1 MKNRCTVVIL
11 IDALGYELAESFSAV
26 GLERRVRLRSTLGF
40 SQAAL
45 TTILTGCDPQDH
57 GLWMMYS
64 FASRSSPFSWLKYL
78 PGRISSKKLWLRK
91 AIRWKLDR
99 LDGVR
104 SYYSLYE
111 VPRPVFPNLDLPSKE
126 RMFGPGGAGEKKNI
140 FDHFIHT
147 GARWRVWDYRVD
159 EKLAFEELESEL
171 KASTEGFYM
180 LYTADLDSMM
190 HRHGIRSEQVER
202 KLILYRER
210 IERIIGIV
218 PEARIMVLGDHG
230 MCDVKRELDL
240 IAIVDSL
247 GPGTRAGFIPFYD
260 STMARFR
267 VLSERAGRELEG
279 LLSGVDGGR
288 LLDRG
293 SLERLGVFFQD
304 GRFGDVIFLT
314 DPGTI
319 IVPSFMSSEPIAAMH
334 GYDPGAGC
342 MYAAMLTNLDSV
354 ELEMDLREVAR
365 VIVPDFEAGDTK

>member
-11 IDALGYELAESFSAV
+11 IDALGYELAESFSAA

-64 FASRSSPFSWLKYL
+64 FARRSSPFSWLKYL
-78 PGRISSKKLWLRK
+78 PGCISSKKLWLRK
-91 AIRWKLDR
+91 AIRWKLER

-111 VPRPVFPNLDLPSKE
+111 VPRPVFPNLDLPSRK

-140 FDHFIHT
+140 FDHFIRT
-147 GARWRVWDYRVD
+147 GARWRVWDYSVD
-159 EKLAFEELESEL
+159 EKLAFEELEREL
-171 KASTEGFYM
+171 KSSQEGFYM

-190 HRHGIRSEQVER
+190 HIHGISSEKVER

-210 IERIIGIV
+210 IERIIGAA
-218 PEARIMVLGDHG
+218 PDARIMVLGDHG
-230 MCDVKRELDL
+230 MCDVTRGIDL
-240 IAIVDSL
+240 IAIVNSL
-247 GPGTRAGFIPFYD
+247 GPGTCAGFIPFYD

-267 VLSERAGRELEG
+267 VTSERAGRELEG
-279 LLSGVDGGR
+279 LLSGVDGGM
-288 LLDRG
+288 LLNRS
-293 SLERLGVFFQD
+293 SLERMGVFFND

-342 MYAAMLTNLDSV
+342 MYAAMLTNFDSGG
-354 ELEMDLREVAR
+354 LEMDLREVAR
-365 VIVPDFEAGDTK
+365 VMVPDFEAGDKQ